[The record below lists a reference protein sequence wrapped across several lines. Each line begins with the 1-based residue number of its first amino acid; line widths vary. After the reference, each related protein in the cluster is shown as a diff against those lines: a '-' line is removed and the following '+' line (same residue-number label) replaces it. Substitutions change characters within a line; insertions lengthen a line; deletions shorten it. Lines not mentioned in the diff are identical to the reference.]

1 MCSLIS
7 LLLDKLKSAIKSSS
21 EVTSIIL
28 SSMVSISDGKNK
40 FSDKLLLTDQ
50 QIVNFVRLF
59 QIDANKFQK

>member
-28 SSMVSISDGKNK
+28 SSMVSISDSKNK

-59 QIDANKFQK
+59 QIDANKFQR

>member
-28 SSMVSISDGKNK
+28 SSMVSISDSKNK

-50 QIVNFVRLF
+50 QIVNFVSLF
-59 QIDANKFQK
+59 QIDANKFQR

>member
-28 SSMVSISDGKNK
+28 SSMVSISDSKNK
-40 FSDKLLLTDQ
+40 FSVKLLLTDQ

-59 QIDANKFQK
+59 QIDANKFQR

>member
-28 SSMVSISDGKNK
+28 SSMVSISDSKNR

-50 QIVNFVRLF
+50 QIVNFVSLF
-59 QIDANKFQK
+59 QIDANKFQR

>member
-28 SSMVSISDGKNK
+28 SSMVSISDSKNK

>member
-59 QIDANKFQK
+59 QIDANKFQR

>member
-1 MCSLIS
+1 MCILIS

-28 SSMVSISDGKNK
+28 SSMVSISDSKNK
-40 FSDKLLLTDQ
+40 FSVKLLLTDQ

-59 QIDANKFQK
+59 QIDANKFQR

>member
-28 SSMVSISDGKNK
+28 SSMVSISDIKNK

>member
-28 SSMVSISDGKNK
+28 SSMVSISDIKNK

-59 QIDANKFQK
+59 QIDANKFQR

>member
-7 LLLDKLKSAIKSSS
+7 SLLDKLKSAIKSSS

>member
-7 LLLDKLKSAIKSSS
+7 LLVDKLKSAIKSSS

-28 SSMVSISDGKNK
+28 SSMVSISDSKNK
-40 FSDKLLLTDQ
+40 FSVKLLLTDQ

-59 QIDANKFQK
+59 QIDANKFQR

>member
-1 MCSLIS
+1 MCSLIG

-21 EVTSIIL
+21 EVTSVIL

-59 QIDANKFQK
+59 QIDANKFQR

>member
-28 SSMVSISDGKNK
+28 SSMVSISDIKNK

-59 QIDANKFQK
+59 QIDADKFQK

>member
-28 SSMVSISDGKNK
+28 SSMVSISDSKNK
-40 FSDKLLLTDQ
+40 FSVKLLLTDQ